1 MNTQTPTDDQVTD
14 QPTQPQT
21 PFEFLAL
28 FPGSPTPD
36 QIEAYRKMVPGGR
49 LRLLPMT
56 DGKRL
61 FLLRGF
67 TALELQGIQAEAA
80 KAAPEKQDHVVQ
92 CTIAIRCTLW
102 TSMTTSGRL
111 TDVDLASAGAGLA
124 PTLHYAITDLS
135 DYNTPQVLEQL
146 YIDL

>member
-1 MNTQTPTDDQVTD
+1 MNTQTPVDEQAADQVK
-14 QPTQPQT
+14 QPQT

-36 QIEAYRKMVPGGR
+36 QIETYRKMVPGGR

-67 TALELQGIQAEAA
+67 TALELQGIQADAS
-80 KAAPEKQDHVVQ
+80 KAAPDKQDYAVQ
-92 CTIAIRCTLW
+92 CTIAVRCTLW
-102 TSMTTSGRL
+102 TSMTTTGRL
-111 TDVDLASAGAGLA
+111 TDVNLAAAGAGLA

-135 DYNTPQVLEQL
+135 DYTTPQILEQL

>member
-1 MNTQTPTDDQVTD
+1 METQTPVDEQAADQVK
-14 QPTQPQT
+14 QPQT

-67 TALELQGIQAEAA
+67 TALELQGVQAEVTKIPA
-80 KAAPEKQDHVVQ
+80 EKQDYAVQ
-92 CTIAIRCTLW
+92 CMISVRCTLW
-102 TSMTTSGRL
+102 TSMTTTGRL
-111 TDVDLASAGAGLA
+111 TDGDLAAAGAGLA
-124 PTLHYAITDLS
+124 PTLNYAITDLS
-135 DYNTPQVLEQL
+135 DYNTPQILEQL